1 MKITLLPDLPPGEH
15 PLSLSDHHLAVAG
28 KTVACEGGSREA
40 ALAVPEVTFTRQKT
54 FAEHSRDLPPEEA
67 VLDEVAVILDEHVFN
82 KLGIT
87 DQKHGPCAETQSDD
101 IAVFTVALREEAQRI
116 TGEMAEMSQ
125 NRKPSWSTSFSP
137 S

>member
-1 MKITLLPDLPPGEH
+1 MKITLLTDLPPGEH
-15 PLSLSDHHLAVAG
+15 PLRLSDHHLAVAG
-28 KTVACEGGSREA
+28 KPLTCEGRSREA
-40 ALAVPEVTFTRQKT
+40 ALAMPEVTFACQETV
-54 FAEHSRDLPPEEA
+54 AEHSRDLTPEEA

-101 IAVFTVALREEAQRI
+101 ITVITVALREEAQRI

-125 NRKPSWSTSFSP
+125 NWKPSWPMSLSP
-137 S
+137 R